1 MDARAGNIIRFIDG
15 TDKKVII
22 PIYQRPYSWERAICE
37 QLLKIQLL

>member
-22 PIYQRPYSWERAICE
+22 PIYQRLYSWKRTNCE
-37 QLLKIQLL
+37 QLLKI